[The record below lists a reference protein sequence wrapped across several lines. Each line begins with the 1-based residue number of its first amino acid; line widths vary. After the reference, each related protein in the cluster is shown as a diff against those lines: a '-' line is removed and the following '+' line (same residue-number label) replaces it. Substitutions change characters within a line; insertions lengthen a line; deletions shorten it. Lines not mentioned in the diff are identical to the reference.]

1 MTEKKRPGRPRKPR
15 PVRLAS
21 GKTGAR
27 VTLDIDGV
35 AVRRR
40 VQFDTAELDVAR
52 VKIGKL
58 TAADLPAPGEAS
70 LVTFEEQAVVALR
83 AREARQ
89 VSRVDIEEGRLR
101 NHAYPFVTESHPLP
115 FGARPIAAIT
125 PDEVKALLEDQRSR
139 GYSDDHVKHLR
150 KALKFTFE
158 SAGLATMDDPKAR
171 MPLFKATLDKTR
183 AVARDEVLLAY
194 LAWQH
199 PVPRHRVGVLMRQTM
214 SCIARCLGGERTND
228 LHVATWED
236 NFLLDEDASGE
247 PSFAEA
253 WVPRTKG
260 AAPQRMEV
268 PEGLAPVV
276 YRWWVHQGRPRKG
289 PVFPLLRGESAGGL
303 RETQDSHAHAMRQ
316 DLRRALGIER
326 WDPDAGRGQ
335 RGPVGRWVPGRP
347 MTGKERELFEE
358 TKYTLPVDFHSW
370 RRAWSQALGKAGVN
384 VQTSAALTGHASD
397 LRAHGRYLQNPT
409 EALAVPAGAVPSRLL
424 PSGQSR
430 EGERQVM
437 TIAPS
442 AHPASTFGSPNIG
455 QLSAETRSEKV
466 SKEGESSMISLR
478 ARKDSN
484 LRPLAS
490 ESKTEAVFKG
500 FSHGRVV
507 SGDLENDAK
516 PLGATAAGQ
525 NSRPLL
531 GSLDEALE
539 LAVRLAMSEGDL
551 DSATALL
558 EVAKRRRAV
567 APDNVSSLD
576 ARRRKS

>member
-1 MTEKKRPGRPRKPR
+1 VTEKRKPGRPRKPK

-27 VTLDIDGV
+27 VTLDIDGER
-35 AVRRR
+35 VRRR
-40 VQFDTAELDVAR
+40 VKFDTSELDVAR
-52 VKIGKL
+52 VKIGRL
-58 TAADLPAPGEAS
+58 TAADLPASGEAS

-83 AREARQ
+83 AREERQ

-101 NHAYPFVTESHPLP
+101 NHAYPFASESHPVA

-125 PDEVKALLEDQRSR
+125 ADEVKALLEDQRNR
-139 GYSDDHVKHLR
+139 GYSEDHVKHLR

-158 SAGLATMDDPKAR
+158 SAGLRTMEDPKAR
-171 MPLFKATLDKTR
+171 LPLFKATLEKTR

-194 LAWQH
+194 LGWQH
-199 PVPRHRVGVLMRQTM
+199 PVPRHRPAVLMRQTM
-214 SCIARCLGGERTND
+214 SAIARCLGGERTND

-236 NFLLDEDASGE
+236 NFLLDEDEGGE
-247 PSFAEA
+247 PTFAEA

-268 PEGLAPVV
+268 PEGLSPVIL
-276 YRWWVHQGRPRKG
+276 RWWIYQGRPRRG
-289 PVFPLLRGESAGGL
+289 PVFPLLRGESAGGA
-303 RETQDSHAHAMRQ
+303 RETQDSHAHAMRV

-335 RGPVGRWVPGRP
+335 KGPVGRWVPGRA

-358 TKYTLPVDFHSW
+358 TKYTRPVDFHSW
-370 RRAWSQALGKAGVN
+370 RRAWSQALAKSGVN

-397 LRAHGRYLQNPT
+397 LRAHGRYLANPT
-409 EALAVPAGAVPSRLL
+409 EAMVVPAGAVPRLL
-424 PSGQSR
+424 LP
-430 EGERQVM
+430 
-437 TIAPS
+437 APS
-442 AHPASTFGSPNIG
+442 APESAPLVSSFGRLP
-455 QLSAETRSEKV
+455 AETQSGKV

-490 ESKTEAVFKG
+490 EAKTEAT
-500 FSHGRVV
+500 FSAFPHDGVV
-507 SGDLENDAK
+507 EGHFENDGK
-516 PLGATAAGQ
+516 PLGTTAAGQ

-539 LAVRLAMSEGDL
+539 LAVSLAMSEGDFGSL
-551 DSATALL
+551 AALV
-558 EVAKRRRAV
+558 EVAKRRRAA